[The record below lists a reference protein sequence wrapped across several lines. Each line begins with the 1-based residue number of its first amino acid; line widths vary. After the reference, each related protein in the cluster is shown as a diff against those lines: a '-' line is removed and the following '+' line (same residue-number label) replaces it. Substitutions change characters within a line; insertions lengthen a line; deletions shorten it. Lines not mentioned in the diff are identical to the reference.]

1 MATSPYKRSYKS
13 IPTGLRTW
21 IPKNGWGYTDFTFH
35 ENTLAIRR
43 IALMEAFQSQEDYIR
58 YEELIEMKT
67 TLESILVDP
76 YHHYPEFDK
85 DKCLEIMQNAINDG
99 TATIHSDRK
108 YGIFPNLK

>member
-1 MATSPYKRSYKS
+1 
-13 IPTGLRTW
+13 
-21 IPKNGWGYTDFTFH
+21 
-35 ENTLAIRR
+35 
-43 IALMEAFQSQEDYIR
+43 
-58 YEELIEMKT
+58 MKT